1 MTDFQIELLGFA
13 AAFLTTFGFVPQAI
27 KIFKSKDTSSISLSM
42 YVVLLLGVS
51 LWLVYGILLQRP
63 AIILANS
70 VSMILQL
77 WIIIIK
83 LKHR

>member
-1 MTDFQIELLGFA
+1 MTDFQIELLGLA
-13 AAFLTTFGFVPQAI
+13 AAFLTTFGFVPQVI
-27 KIFKSKDTSSISLSM
+27 QMVKTKDTSSISLSM
-42 YVVLLLGVS
+42 YVVLVTGVS

>member
-1 MTDFQIELLGFA
+1 MTDFQIELLGFV

-77 WIIIIK
+77 WIIIIT